1 MLSVNI
7 IQNIRA
13 ALQTVVFTGYGR
25 DQEYSK
31 VNEKVPKKFALISI
45 LWNVKM
51 ISIERQMDSEKNTH
65 TLWRTYKSHTKQTL
79 SSKTRTFS
87 YIYIFLYIW
96 KANPTF
102 FISNNIIWKENNIKK
117 MLIQRHRKNLH
128 KFVCM
133 SVFNKQKA
141 PCFVVFFFSCVNAGS
156 LYLRQRDFTKFR
168 SVANKR
174 EAIKVTLIWIWIFHM
189 QIIPGGKKCKNKKK
203 VWTNREAL
211 TFWYWLTFS
220 F

>member
-65 TLWRTYKSHTKQTL
+65 TL
-79 SSKTRTFS
+79 
-87 YIYIFLYIW
+87 
-96 KANPTF
+96 
-102 FISNNIIWKENNIKK
+102 
-117 MLIQRHRKNLH
+117 
-128 KFVCM
+128 
-133 SVFNKQKA
+133 
-141 PCFVVFFFSCVNAGS
+141 
-156 LYLRQRDFTKFR
+156 
-168 SVANKR
+168 
-174 EAIKVTLIWIWIFHM
+174 
-189 QIIPGGKKCKNKKK
+189 
-203 VWTNREAL
+203 
-211 TFWYWLTFS
+211 
-220 F
+220 